1 MLLTPFW
8 EPGCCIPC
16 YWFLPYWYGSCICT
30 VLVEYLSQ
38 VLPYYFTTLL
48 SPPPSYTDTHRL
60 LHHMCSVGSTALL
73 LPSSTHIHTIEIP
86 VVDWCV
92 GATVIFRSRH
102 SSVHGLTLLL
112 LDLPWSTTILCSDPN
127 LLVQAGTPGIAFQ
140 QAYCSCLAP
149 RCNRSHTGIPA
160 LGHCYFWES
169 SLQRT
174 RFDVATP

>member
-60 LHHMCSVGSTALL
+60 LHHMCSVGSTILL
-73 LPSSTHIHTIEIP
+73 LPSSAHIQHTIEIP

-92 GATVIFRSRH
+92 RATVIFRSRH
-102 SSVHGLTLLL
+102 SSVPGLTLLL
-112 LDLPWSTTILCSDPN
+112 LDLPWPTTILCSDLN
-127 LLVQAGTPGIAFQ
+127 LLVQAGTPGIAL
-140 QAYCSCLAP
+140 QAYSGLIAP
-149 RCNRSHTGIPA
+149 RCNRQRFLRRS
-160 LGHCYFWES
+160 HCYFWES
-169 SLQRT
+169 SLQLT
-174 RFDVATP
+174 WFDVATP